1 MTTKACCEGGVPKAE
16 AASAGKLCGKLV
28 ELESSVTGKKLTCYE
43 VGQGD
48 KAVVAVYDIFG
59 FSVARTKEVCDQIS
73 KAGFRVILPDFFRG
87 TDVLKEFGVFPPE
100 GGIEAVVEWVT
111 KTAPFDATVR
121 EVFDVVIKH
130 LESQSSAGKVDV
142 GLVGFCWGGKIGLL
156 SSAKENGIKAA
167 VGIHPSFLQVED
179 ATNATCPQMFLPAGN
194 DPPIDPIWDAL
205 QSKPFADKCFK
216 KVFQDMAHGWSLRS
230 DMSDAV
236 QGPQANEAIELAIKF
251 FKDNL

>member
-1 MTTKACCEGGVPKAE
+1 M
-16 AASAGKLCGKLV
+16 
-28 ELESSVTGKKLTCYE
+28 
-43 VGQGD
+43 
-48 KAVVAVYDIFG
+48 
-59 FSVARTKEVCDQIS
+59 
-73 KAGFRVILPDFFRG
+73 
-87 TDVLKEFGVFPPE
+87 
-100 GGIEAVVEWVT
+100 T

-194 DPPIDPIWDAL
+194 GT
-205 QSKPFADKCFK
+205 ST
-216 KVFQDMAHGWSLRS
+216 V
-230 DMSDAV
+230 
-236 QGPQANEAIELAIKF
+236 
-251 FKDNL
+251 NLPSQP